1 MMRST
6 LVGLTTALLVAGA
19 SACGGSQSPAT
30 TTPPPA
36 ASQAAPKASASAPAP
51 AASAAPAVN
60 YDTDIVPTRVTQAP
74 NPMPKVSLDTPGPD
88 QFLPP
93 TFIKDYKIRPNVGRP
108 EGLPK
113 GAYLQ
118 LFLDNRPYEKPVDVK
133 GTVKLTDL
141 VPDGNVADGEH
152 IIAAVLCHANHESI
166 KGPGAVDAHKF
177 MVAKKTPAIEWK
189 TNGPM
194 MILASPF
201 GTYSGAAADDILID
215 FYVLNAVLGQKD
227 YYIHLTLKG
236 PGIKEEKTQ
245 NIYDWQP
252 YSIISPHDGEYT
264 IQAELMDKNANPA
277 PGPWNNTTR
286 TFKVQK

>member
-1 MMRST
+1 MMRSI

-19 SACGGSQSPAT
+19 SACGGSQPPAPAPT
-30 TTPPPA
+30 APLPA
-36 ASQAAPKASASAPAP
+36 ASQAAPKPEV
-51 AASAAPAVN
+51 SAAPAAPAQN
-60 YDTDIVPTRVTQAP
+60 YDTDIVPTRVTAAP
-74 NPMPKVSLDTPGPD
+74 SPMPKLSIDTPGPD

-93 TFIKDYKIRPNVGRP
+93 TFIKDYKVRPTVTRP
-108 EGLPK
+108 EGLAK
-113 GAYLQ
+113 GAYVQ

-141 VPDGNVADGEH
+141 FPDGNVPDGEH
-152 IIAAVLCHANHESI
+152 IIAGILCHPNHESI
-166 KGPGAVDAHKF
+166 KGPGLVDAHKF
-177 MVAKKTPAIEWK
+177 MVAKKTPAVEWK
-189 TNGPM
+189 TNSPM

-201 GTYSGAAADDILID
+201 GTYTGAAADDILID
-215 FYVLNAVLGQKD
+215 FYVLNALLGQKD

-236 PGIKEEKTQ
+236 PGIKDEKTQ

-264 IQAELMDKNANPA
+264 VQAELMDKNANPV